1 MSDSKCKKIVTEGDS
16 LANTIT
22 VLGELVHVATRL
34 TSIVIHLREFVTNIL
49 QDKTTSKRIILKQVR
64 LIEISSEYTEDH
76 ILFLTVQSSNIA
88 PSKQSVLRKRAA
100 TNLSLK

>member
-1 MSDSKCKKIVTEGDS
+1 MSEYNCKKIVTEDDS
-16 LANTIT
+16 LVNIII
-22 VLGELVHVATRL
+22 VLGELEHVSTRL
-34 TSIVIHLREFVTNIL
+34 TSTVIHLREFVIGIL